1 MQGDEAVLSYLRSVH
16 WGCLSRSAPLPGPS
30 PRGQVHNLWLC
41 QVYLIPKI
49 HLIVL
54 MNEKINRILL
64 EKTHPPAPQIQ
75 F

>member
-41 QVYLIPKI
+41 QVYLTQM

-54 MNEKINRILL
+54 LNKNINRILL
-64 EKTHPPAPQIQ
+64 EETHHPAPQTQ